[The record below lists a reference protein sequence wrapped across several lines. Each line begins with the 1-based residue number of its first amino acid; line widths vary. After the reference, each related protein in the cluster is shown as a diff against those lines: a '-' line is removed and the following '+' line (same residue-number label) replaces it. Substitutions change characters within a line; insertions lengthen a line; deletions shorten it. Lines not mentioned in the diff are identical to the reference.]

1 VTRTIARLAAA
12 SLAFCAGCDRASAPT
27 TPPAAAAA
35 TASPPPTAPATPPAP
50 ATPTPTPTPTVPE
63 PQPPASP
70 SPLPVTAAVAAGS
83 GQDLALSR
91 DDVTL
96 VDPGAAFRIDV
107 AAHVADGRLSLH
119 DEQDAMVAS
128 TGTTELGATW
138 TKYQLVP
145 VEPLRP
151 GTRYALH
158 LDGATTRE
166 PHDAGGRAF
175 APLVVKLKT
184 TGDRPPSPKKPQ
196 AKRHRR

>member
-1 VTRTIARLAAA
+1 MGQPDAANA
-12 SLAFCAGCDRASAPT
+12 SP
-27 TPPAAAAA
+27 TPP
-35 TASPPPTAPATPPAP
+35 STPPSTQ
-50 ATPTPTPTPTVPE
+50 TPTPTPTQTPTSTPTSTPTPTTSTPPTTAVPE
-63 PQPPASP
+63 PKAPAPP
-70 SPLPVTAAVAAGS
+70 SPLPITAAVASSS
-83 GQDLALSR
+83 GQDLPLSR
-91 DDVTL
+91 DDLTL
-96 VDPGAAFRIDV
+96 VDPGAAFRIEV
-107 AAHVADGRLSLH
+107 AAHVADGRLALH

-166 PHDAGGRAF
+166 PHDQGGRAF

-184 TGDRPPSPKKPQ
+184 TGDRPAAPKKAQ
-196 AKRHRR
+196 AKRRRR

>member
-1 VTRTIARLAAA
+1 MAV
-12 SLAFCAGCDRASAPT
+12 CAGCDRASAPT
-27 TPPAAAAA
+27 GPPDAATPSPAPTTAVPEPKPPAA
-35 TASPPPTAPATPPAP
+35 
-50 ATPTPTPTPTVPE
+50 
-63 PQPPASP
+63 P
-70 SPLPVTAAVAAGS
+70 SPLPITAAVANTS

-96 VDPGAAFRIDV
+96 VDPGAAFRIEV
-107 AAHVADGRLSLH
+107 ASHVADGRLALH

-151 GTRYALH
+151 GSKYALH

-184 TGDRPPSPKKPQ
+184 TGDRPAAPKKAQ
-196 AKRHRR
+196 QKRRRR